1 MAERDELVGTLADEE
16 AAMRSG
22 RGRILIGWAAFGIA
36 AVVGLAVFLGGEDE
50 GRVYRDLGKQIN
62 GLKQAKF
69 DLFWG
74 CALKGAVLRDLKS
87 NTELAFE
94 IDGRGQ
100 KGRRN
105 YAAHVK
111 KECLGM
117 LGEIEPTLDTLIAPA
132 DLTASVGAMREATG
146 ELRSAWNGYLSYLEN
161 EEQDYSEETAAPLIS
176 KIGRAWFD
184 FKKAHTELNQVL
196 KGHLES

>member
-1 MAERDELVGTLADEE
+1 
-16 AAMRSG
+16 
-22 RGRILIGWAAFGIA
+22 
-36 AVVGLAVFLGGEDE
+36 
-50 GRVYRDLGKQIN
+50 
-62 GLKQAKF
+62 
-69 DLFWG
+69 
-74 CALKGAVLRDLKS
+74 VLRDLKS